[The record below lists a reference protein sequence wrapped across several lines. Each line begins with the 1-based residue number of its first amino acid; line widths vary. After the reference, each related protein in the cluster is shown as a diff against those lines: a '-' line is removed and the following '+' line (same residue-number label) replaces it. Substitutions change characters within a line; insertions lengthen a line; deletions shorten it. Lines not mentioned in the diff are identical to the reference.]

1 MIPPK
6 LNLKDDDLKKWITS
20 IEELRAKHDPIRE
33 QPDREAFELWCGLQQ
48 RKFAPGFKV
57 DEIMTPSQR
66 KSETPAQEQ
75 TKDDND
81 IDKLFGKVSLS

>member
-6 LNLKDDDLKKWITS
+6 LNLKDDDVRNWITS
-20 IEELRAKHDPIRE
+20 IEELRTKLDPKRE

-66 KSETPAQEQ
+66 KSEKPVEEQ
-75 TKDDND
+75 TESDND
-81 IDKLFGKVSLS
+81 LDKLFGKVSLS